1 MSDPSARAVRIGRQ
15 VVLAL
20 RTGGGAILVSAC
32 LAGCGRRT
40 TEADC
45 KLIVDRAVEL
55 RMKEASNT
63 DPAAIVEREREVR
76 SALEGEIKDCE
87 SRRVTDKTMS
97 CVRAA
102 TTTKE
107 LDACLH

>member
-1 MSDPSARAVRIGRQ
+1 M
-15 VVLAL
+15 VLAL
-20 RTGGGAILVSAC
+20 RIAGGAVLAC
-32 LAGCGRRT
+32 AGLCACGRRA

-55 RMKEASNT
+55 RMKESNST
-63 DPAAIVEREREVR
+63 DPAAISEREREVR
-76 SALEGEIKDCE
+76 SALEGEIKECQ